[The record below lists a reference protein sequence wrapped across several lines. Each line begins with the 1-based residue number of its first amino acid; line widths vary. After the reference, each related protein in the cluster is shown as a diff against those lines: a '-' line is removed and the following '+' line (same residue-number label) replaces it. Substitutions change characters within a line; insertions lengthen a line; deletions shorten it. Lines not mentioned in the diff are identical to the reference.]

1 MRRAKKWLGVV
12 SALALTVA
20 MGLNAFAA
28 PSPAAGGAVKN
39 EAVSAVD
46 KNGNAITVDINDNV
60 KAEVV
65 ADVKKAETLKAV
77 LGDAYSEKMEVV
89 AVKEVNADTLPATV
103 TFAVSG
109 VTANTKVAVLHYDG
123 TKWEKDTVS
132 GVKAG
137 NGTITATFSKLSP
150 VAFVVDKS
158 TVKGGNSGATSPK
171 TGEASMATVAV
182 VALVAVVA
190 AVGLRK
196 KEYVR

>member
-12 SALALTVA
+12 SAFALTLALGFNT
-20 MGLNAFAA
+20 LAA
-28 PSPAAGGAVKN
+28 PSPSADGAIKN

-46 KNGNAITVDINDNV
+46 ANGNKITAEISDNV
-60 KAEVV
+60 DATVK
-65 ADVKKAETLKAV
+65 ADVQKKETLKAA
-77 LGDAYSEKMEVV
+77 LGSAYAEGMEVV
-89 AVKEVNADTLPATV
+89 AVKEVKAEKLPATI

-109 VTANTKVAVLHYDG
+109 VT
-123 TKWEKDTVS
+123 
-132 GVKAG
+132 AG
-137 NGTITATFSKLSP
+137 NGTITATFTELSP

-158 TVKGGNSGATSPK
+158 TVSGNTGKTSPK

-196 KEYVR
+196 KEYVK

>member
-12 SALALTVA
+12 SAFALTLALGFNT
-20 MGLNAFAA
+20 LAA
-28 PSPAAGGAVKN
+28 PSPSADGAIKN

-46 KNGNAITVDINDNV
+46 ANGNKITAEISDNV
-60 KAEVV
+60 DATVK
-65 ADVKKAETLKAV
+65 ADVQKKETLKAA
-77 LGDAYSEKMEVV
+77 LGSAYAEGMEVV
-89 AVKEVNADTLPATV
+89 AVKEVKAEKLPATI

-109 VTANTKVAVLHYDG
+109 VTANTKVAVLHYNG
-123 TKWEKDTVS
+123 AKWEADTVK

-137 NGTITATFSKLSP
+137 NGTITATFTELSP

-158 TVKGGNSGATSPK
+158 TVSGKTGKTSPK

-196 KEYVR
+196 KEYVK

>member
-12 SALALTVA
+12 SAFALTLALGFNT
-20 MGLNAFAA
+20 LAA
-28 PSPAAGGAVKN
+28 PSPSADGAIKN

-46 KNGNAITVDINDNV
+46 ANGNKITEISDNV
-60 KAEVV
+60 DATVK
-65 ADVKKAETLKAV
+65 ADVQKKETLKAA
-77 LGDAYSEKMEVV
+77 LGSAYAEGMEVV
-89 AVKEVNADTLPATV
+89 AVKEVKAEKLPATI

-109 VTANTKVAVLHYDG
+109 VTANTKVAVLHYNG
-123 TKWEKDTVS
+123 AKWEADTVK

-137 NGTITATFSKLSP
+137 NGTITATFTELSP

-158 TVKGGNSGATSPK
+158 TVSGNTGKTSPK

-196 KEYVR
+196 KEYVK